1 MRIQN
6 ASHTC
11 NMWGLTLSSRKHFYD
26 CIISQRPEVLDH
38 ERREALD
45 HEIRLTPPLFIE
57 VPYKV
62 ISHPHIDCTFELFRQ
77 CVRFCASF
85 YLNNYWSMSI
95 FRRRFKFA
103 LVTTVLTPS
112 HVLIQTYSDSD
123 FKHWNWFIS
132 SEMWFT
138 ITDSVIL
145 VMNSKICLQQHFN
158 HV

>member
-6 ASHTC
+6 TSHTC

-38 ERREALD
+38 KRREALD
-45 HEIRLTPPLFIE
+45 HESRLTLPLFIE

-77 CVRFCASF
+77 CVRFCVSF

-95 FRRRFKFA
+95 
-103 LVTTVLTPS
+103 LVDEY
-112 HVLIQTYSDSD
+112 IQTAIQVC
-123 FKHWNWFIS
+123 IS
-132 SEMWFT
+132 HSSINT
-138 ITDSVIL
+138 ITRFDTNV
-145 VMNSKICLQQHFN
+145 
-158 HV
+158 